1 MKSDF
6 LLVTIRSLQK
16 VVADLKQV
24 VSSIKLSKQE
34 VFEKC
39 IMFLLSSVVWKSP
52 FTKKLLQVF

>member
-52 FTKKLLQVF
+52 ITKKLLQVF

>member
-24 VSSIKLSKQE
+24 VSSIKFSKQE

-52 FTKKLLQVF
+52 VTKKLLQVF

>member
-52 FTKKLLQVF
+52 VTKKLLQVF